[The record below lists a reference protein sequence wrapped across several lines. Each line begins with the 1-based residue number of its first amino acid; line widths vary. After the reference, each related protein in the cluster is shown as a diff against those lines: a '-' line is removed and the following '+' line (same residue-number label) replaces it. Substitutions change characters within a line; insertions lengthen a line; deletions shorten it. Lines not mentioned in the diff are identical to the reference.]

1 MSLKFTRAAWKAR
14 IGDPVAKIVLL
25 KMADFADENGQCY
38 PRVKTICE
46 ETELS
51 ERTVQ
56 SKLRLLESMQTLVSI
71 RGVNRCDYTLNLDA
85 INALSE
91 AKTPRESCT
100 PQEAHPAG
108 DAPRISRTPQELHPY
123 PAGAAPLPRR
133 SCTPTP
139 QEMQL
144 HIERPINDQLTTI
157 EPLYIISRNDALIDV
172 PASAPNESTSRDSD
186 AAEIYELYP
195 LKVGRA
201 SAIKAIKKALTKATK
216 AQLLEAVA
224 DYAKIRGKA
233 PYTPHAST
241 WFNQERWL
249 DDRATWDP
257 NSNSQNASSNRLEEV
272 IDMSGVD
279 GF

>member
-25 KMADFADENGQCY
+25 KMADYADENGQCY
-38 PRVKTICE
+38 PRIKTICE

-71 RGVNRCDYTLNLDA
+71 RGVNRCDYTLNFDA
-85 INALSE
+85 INLLCEVKKSRKERALRT
-91 AKTPRESCT
+91 AATAPRVTCT
-100 PQEAHPAG
+100 PQEMHPYPAG
-108 DAPRISRTPQELHPY
+108 DAP
-123 PAGAAPLPRR
+123 LPRR
-133 SCTPTP
+133 KCTPTP

-144 HIERPINDQLTTI
+144 HRERPINDQLTTI
-157 EPLYIISRNDALIDV
+157 EPLYIISQNDVMIDA
-172 PASAPNESTSRDSD
+172 PASVQNNSINRDCD

-201 SAIKAIKKALTKATK
+201 SAIKAIKKALTKTSK
-216 AQLLEAVA
+216 KNLIEAVA

-249 DDRATWDP
+249 DDRATWEP
-257 NSNSQNASSNRLEEV
+257 NSNSQGVSCNRLDEV
-272 IDMSGVD
+272 IDMSEVE